1 MMTPK
6 GYELKLQGRHLVSQ
20 FFNGSQPM
28 DLCSFIFIQYIGTFL
43 RDVKPILTTTNITG
57 KADNSAIR
65 VGGLKD
71 VNTETRFYVVQ
82 HGVTSSTNL
91 DKYVSYRGI

>member
-1 MMTPK
+1 MRSNFK
-6 GYELKLQGRHLVSQ
+6 VRRHLLSQ
-20 FFNGSQPM
+20 FFSGRWRSTNGTLQ
-28 DLCSFIFIQYIGTFL
+28 FIFVQYIGTFL

-82 HGVTSSTNL
+82 HDVTDSTNL
-91 DKYVSYRGI
+91 DKYVSYRAV